1 MELLQNL
8 AEFLKIDIKQE
19 NSVDTVFIVT
29 LKYLDKL
36 KANDFEYELLIP
48 LRGVL
53 NKFANCANFHG
64 VENIELSKATDDFIN
79 IVNKTTYRP
88 AVEEES
94 GFIDFFGK
102 KSKKNIITKA
112 NAPIYQK
119 FQNLYNVLIATYNLV
134 KDGQPKSRDLDLEG
148 FYNPNHANKSKAKQL
163 LIIAREQIER
173 NLALSTKPK
182 KSLTDFITKAVME
195 FDKPNSN
202 WTLIFGRLKEVITVL
217 NALESLANSI
227 KGAGTLSLARQ
238 KIEES
243 IQVVDQTSININ
255 YNTMNHIFNIE
266 EGNLLIEST
275 SPTLQIEPVEVFN
288 EASPIT
294 TIIEPETTTVEV
306 EVEEEV
312 NIQTNEAEPAES
324 IKEVEIKEESPV
336 EMEEVTKVKEKV
348 KEVAKTKTATKTKA
362 AAKAKTTTKAKT
374 SKPRATRTRKK
385 KED

>member
-1 MELLQNL
+1 
-8 AEFLKIDIKQE
+8 
-19 NSVDTVFIVT
+19 
-29 LKYLDKL
+29 
-36 KANDFEYELLIP
+36 
-48 LRGVL
+48 
-53 NKFANCANFHG
+53 
-64 VENIELSKATDDFIN
+64 
-79 IVNKTTYRP
+79 
-88 AVEEES
+88 
-94 GFIDFFGK
+94 
-102 KSKKNIITKA
+102 
-112 NAPIYQK
+112 
-119 FQNLYNVLIATYNLV
+119 LYNVLIATYNLV